1 MSAAAAQHVADV
13 LRRVIGERGR
23 VAIVAA
29 TAASQLDF
37 QRELVRAPRV
47 DWARVELFQL
57 DEYIG
62 LPRDHPASF
71 KRMLFEN
78 LIEPT
83 GMTSY
88 HVIEEGDPEN
98 IRSAL
103 NRDLSKVAIDLAIL
117 GIGENAHLAFND
129 PPADF
134 DVRDPYIVVNLD
146 KACRQQQVGEGW
158 FPRLEDVPA
167 KAVSMSIRQMLS
179 AREIVVIVPDQRK
192 AAAVKAT
199 LESEIGP
206 AVPASIL
213 RTHNNVTLF
222 LDEGAASLIRRD

>member
-1 MSAAAAQHVADV
+1 MSAAAARHVADA
-13 LRRVIGERGR
+13 LRRVIGERGH
-23 VAIVAA
+23 VVIVVA

-37 QRELVRAPRV
+37 QRELVRATRV

-62 LPRDHPASF
+62 LPRNHPASF

-83 GMTSY
+83 GITNY
-88 HVIEEGDPEN
+88 HVIDEGDPQK
-98 IRSAL
+98 IRAELS
-103 NRDLSKVAIDLAIL
+103 RELSKVTIDLAIL

-134 DVRDPYIVVNLD
+134 EARDPYLVVNLD
-146 KACRQQQVGEGW
+146 EACRRQQVGEGW

-167 KAVSMSIRQMLS
+167 KAVSMSLRQMLS
-179 AREIVVIVPDQRK
+179 AKEIVVIVPDERK

-199 LESEIGP
+199 VESEISP

-213 RTHNNVTLF
+213 RTHKNVTLF
-222 LDEGAASLIRRD
+222 LDETSASQLGQS